1 MSLTSHFKMN
11 ETAVTKGVPVTLP
24 ANADGSIPTIYVAR
38 MHTSNTRYQKA
49 VAAAM
54 KPYTFEL
61 QHNKMSDEVAER
73 LMREVFSRTVV
84 TGWANILKS
93 DVTGDPKAAGFETY
107 SPEAAIKLFEALPE
121 LYEMLVKKAQDAS
134 AFLAAADEALA
145 GN

>member
-11 ETAVTKGVPVTLP
+11 DTAVSKGIPVTLP
-24 ANADGSIPTIYVAR
+24 ANSDGSIPVIYVAR

-61 QHNKMSDEVAER
+61 QHGKLSDEIAEQ
-73 LMREVFSRTVV
+73 LMRDVFSRTIV
-84 TGWANILKS
+84 TAWANVLKS
-93 DVTGDPKAAGFETY
+93 DVTGDPKAEGFENY
-107 SPEAAIKLFEALPE
+107 SPAAAVKLFEALPE
-121 LYEMLVKKAQDAS
+121 LYELLVKKAQDAS